1 MKKANI
7 LNLSYTQNNKI
18 KISAQIE
25 DAIGVVSFV
34 DYEIDKIE
42 TEEER
47 NASLKNIFS
56 SDTEI
61 IIEGKSIGNGNL

>member
-61 IIEGKSIGNGNL
+61 IVEGKSIGNGNL